1 MSVVNLKFRNNTIQ
15 LASDEPEKLEK
26 LAEKLNVRIE
36 EIQAQ
41 GQNVT
46 DTKLAYIAALILE
59 SEVESLQER
68 LSPEIN
74 SSKSNE
80 VTDKLLSKTINQV
93 ADYINHL
100 SDKFEKN

>member
-15 LASDEPEKLEK
+15 LASDEPEKLER

-36 EIQAQ
+36 EIQSQ

-46 DTKLAYIAALILE
+46 DAKLAYIAALILE
-59 SEVESLQER
+59 SEVESLNEQ
-68 LSPEIN
+68 LSPETAQN
-74 SSKSNE
+74 KSNE
-80 VTDKLLSKTINQV
+80 ATDKLLSKTINQV

-100 SDKFEKN
+100 ADKFEKN